1 VNREQKRDLVLACL
15 GLIVIVALVALR
27 AASR

>member
-15 GLIVIVALVALR
+15 GLIGIVALVALR